1 VYSKKVKD
9 HFANPRH
16 VGKLEGADGVGS
28 AGNPVCGDEM
38 VIYIK
43 VENDIIKDI
52 SFETFGC
59 AAAIASSSMLT
70 ELAIGKSLKDAYAI
84 TRNEVA
90 ENLDGLPPAKMHCS
104 NLASDALKVAIN
116 TYLEKNGREV
126 LGVVKPHVSTE
137 VDPYHEK

>member
-1 VYSKKVKD
+1 MGYSDKVLD
-9 HFANPRH
+9 HFKNPRH
-16 VGKLEGADGVGS
+16 SGKIDDADGIGS

-43 VENDIIKDI
+43 VDNDIIKDI

-70 ELAIGKSLKDAYAI
+70 EMAIGKSLNDAYSI
-84 TRNEVA
+84 TRNQVA

-116 TYLEKNGREV
+116 KYLEDNGRDP
-126 LGVVKPHVSTE
+126 LGVVKPHVSTDE
-137 VDPYHEK
+137 DPYH

>member
-1 VYSKKVKD
+1 MQD
-9 HFANPRH
+9 
-16 VGKLEGADGVGS
+16 ADGVGS

-70 ELAIGKSLKDAYAI
+70 EMALGKSLKDAYHI
-84 TRNEVA
+84 TRDEVA
-90 ENLDGLPPAKMHCS
+90 ESLDGLPPAKMHCS

-116 TYLEKNGREV
+116 KYLDENGREP
-126 LGVVKPHVSTE
+126 LGAVKPHVSTDE
-137 VDPYHEK
+137 DPYQ